1 MSKKHRKE
9 HHEEHADESWLI
21 PYADLMTLLLA
32 LFLVLYAMSAADA
45 QKFEQMSAA
54 FSSAFN
60 STGGGSNI
68 LDHDS
73 AVPLEQSSKTPKTTD
88 NMEIEAAKERAKD
101 LQAQKEQEQLEQLQA
116 QLNEYMKKNGLSD
129 QLSTKLNHSE
139 LRITIKDSA
148 LFDSGHAT
156 LKEESEKVAET
167 IGSMLKPYKGYQII
181 IRGHTDNVPIKN
193 SRFASNWDLSSA
205 RALNFMKVVLE
216 RSQLNPK
223 HFQAVGMGEYHPIVS
238 NDNAEGRAQNRR
250 VEVTIVRKYS
260 NHTKTLTTPAN

>member
-9 HHEEHADESWLI
+9 HHEEHPDESWLI

-54 FSSAFN
+54 FSTAFN
-60 STGGGSNI
+60 SSGGGTSI
-68 LDHDS
+68 LDQNS
-73 AVPLEQSSKTPKTTD
+73 SIVEQSAKTSKPAD
-88 NMEIEAAKERAKD
+88 NMEIEAAKEHAKD

-205 RALNFMKVVLE
+205 RAINFMKVVLE

-238 NDNAEGRAQNRR
+238 NDHAEGRAQNRR

-260 NHTKTLTTPAN
+260 NHNKTITTPVN